1 MFEKI
6 ENLEKMIDRVSAT
19 IQSLKDEKNQIAE
32 ELEIVKEVLDE
43 KEKET
48 ASLREERELLEQ
60 RLSVLLDRMKAA
72 YGISGGSSGWKDPAP
87 RDDDPET
94 AADPEH
100 DTSRDEAAIRQ
111 GELSDRF

>member
-6 ENLEKMIDRVSAT
+6 ENLEKMIDRVATT

-48 ASLREERELLEQ
+48 ASLGKEREILEQ
-60 RLSVLLDRMKAA
+60 RLSGLLDKMKLT
-72 YGISGGSSGWKDPAP
+72 YGISGGSSGWEDREPCGE
-87 RDDDPET
+87 DPET
-94 AADPEH
+94 AAETENDK
-100 DTSRDEAAIRQ
+100 SRDEAATRQ